1 MVIERIEALCTVS
14 KDGFAAK
21 AGDPLTLRGWQKQLI
36 LRLHARRPD
45 GRLRHRAALIGLPRK
60 NGKSAFGSAE
70 ALDGLIFGG
79 QGAEVYSAAA
89 EKEQA
94 RIVFGETKRMIAA
107 NSELT
112 EACEPMRDVII
123 VPASNSIYRVL
134 SSEAYSK
141 EGLNITRALVDEL
154 HAHPDRELWD
164 VLNLASGGRLD
175 PLIIAITTGRHV

>member
-112 EACEPMRDVII
+112 EACEPMRDVIDRPGI
-123 VPASNSIYRVL
+123 EFDLSGPVL
-134 SSEAYSK
+134 GGIFQGRAQHHPGPGRRAPRSS
-141 EGLNITRALVDEL
+141 
-154 HAHPDRELWD
+154 
-164 VLNLASGGRLD
+164 
-175 PLIIAITTGRHV
+175 